1 ERICSDVAAR
11 GLAAVLDYTHR
22 LDGVAL
28 EPGTVRVSRA
38 ELESA
43 HESADAGYLQTL
55 ENVRANILAYQRAI
69 LNRDVGIEPTLGI
82 ELGVRYVPLRR
93 VGVCIPGGAAAY
105 PSTLL
110 MTVVPAQA
118 AGVAEIA
125 VVAPPTRFGGYNTDL
140 LAACHA
146 LGVTEVHRI
155 GGAQAV
161 AALAYGVEGVPAVDK
176 IVGPGNLFVALAK
189 KQVYGEVDI
198 DSIAGPSEVV
208 LIADASADPRY
219 VASDLISQAEH
230 SPGVSILLTWE
241 PALIDRVA
249 VALDQQ
255 LGWLG
260 RGDLARDSLARFG
273 ALIQVRDEAEAVRL
287 SNLLAPEHLH
297 ISTIEPRRLL
307 PALTSA
313 GAIFLGHHT
322 PVAVG
327 DYAAGPSHVLP
338 TGGTARWA
346 SGLSANDFLKRSSL
360 ISVTRDGLARLAP
373 DIRRLADIEGL
384 SAHRFS
390 VDVRL
395 SDPSQFPGCGCDGRR
410 RAPCLWREE
419 SALMSTEFAAAGEK
433 TAGET
438 AAGSQSAFSIRPARP
453 ADAATIANL
462 VYELAVYEKL
472 EQFARATPDDFRR
485 HLFGPRPYAE
495 AIVAEIDGEPV
506 GFALFF
512 PTFSSFRGQPGL
524 YVEDVYVRPV
534 HRGRGVGKALLAK
547 LAKLAMDRGLGRLEW
562 AVLNWN
568 SPAIGFYRSLG
579 ARPLEDWTVYRIN
592 DGPLAELA
600 ALAPSE

>member
-1 ERICSDVAAR
+1 LTLSIRRIDCASNDALAAIAELRRELSPRGNVVSPEGRARTLAAFGEPLTPVQVVERICGDVAAR
-11 GLAAVLDYTHR
+11 GLAAVLDYTRR

-28 EPGTVRVSRA
+28 EPGSVRVSRA

-69 LNRDVGIEPTLGI
+69 LNRDVKVEPFRGV

-93 VGVCIPGGAAAY
+93 VGICIPGGAAAY

-125 VVAPPTRFGGYNTDL
+125 VVAPPTRFGGYNADL

-146 LGVTEVHRI
+146 LGITEVYRI

-161 AALAYGVEGVPAVDK
+161 AALAYGVEGIPAVDK

-208 LIADASADPRY
+208 LIADASADPQY

-230 SPGVSILLTWE
+230 SPGVSILLSWE
-241 PALIDRVA
+241 PSLIDRVA
-249 VALDQQ
+249 FALDEQ
-255 LGWLG
+255 LAWLG
-260 RGDLARDSLARFG
+260 RGDQARDSLARFG

-287 SNLLAPEHLH
+287 ANLLAPEHLH
-297 ISTIEPRRLL
+297 ISTSEPRRLL

-360 ISVTRDGLARLAP
+360 IAVTRDGLARLAP
-373 DIRRLADIEGL
+373 DVRRLADIEGL

-395 SDPSQFPGCGCDGRR
+395 CDPSQFPG
-410 RAPCLWREE
+410 
-419 SALMSTEFAAAGEK
+419 
-433 TAGET
+433 
-438 AAGSQSAFSIRPARP
+438 
-453 ADAATIANL
+453 
-462 VYELAVYEKL
+462 
-472 EQFARATPDDFRR
+472 
-485 HLFGPRPYAE
+485 
-495 AIVAEIDGEPV
+495 
-506 GFALFF
+506 
-512 PTFSSFRGQPGL
+512 
-524 YVEDVYVRPV
+524 
-534 HRGRGVGKALLAK
+534 
-547 LAKLAMDRGLGRLEW
+547 
-562 AVLNWN
+562 
-568 SPAIGFYRSLG
+568 
-579 ARPLEDWTVYRIN
+579 
-592 DGPLAELA
+592 
-600 ALAPSE
+600 